1 MRLKGA
7 RPGYLPDIEMLT
19 VFSNHFKQKH
29 NKDGFNINVH
39 YVILYSV
46 EQSEVKRHIGEVH
59 VWVKNP
65 CKNCDV
71 EFLKKSKSYN

>member
-1 MRLKGA
+1 
-7 RPGYLPDIEMLT
+7 MLT
-19 VFSNHFKQKH
+19 VISKHFKQKH
-29 NKDGFNINVH
+29 NKEGFNINVH

-71 EFLKKSKSYN
+71 EFLKKSLKV